1 MLMKKKFFLLVK
13 IIESSVNKDLT
24 NKLDLVNQIYL
35 ECMKIKI
42 LLISK
47 GKLICQND

>member
-1 MLMKKKFFLLVK
+1 MKKNFFLLVK
-13 IIESSVNKDLT
+13 IIESCVNKDLT
-24 NKLDLVNQIYL
+24 NKLDQENQIYL
-35 ECMKIKI
+35 ECMKIKK